1 MNLFGEFS
9 PLCAMAPPAAPG
21 TTPLNFAQEVGEL
34 CSDKT
39 IATLTPKIDE
49 KTSQNML
56 LWYLCTTKT
65 KHFFCWSGLA
75 SEKKNDSLP
84 QCSQPLCGISIN
96 TISGDIFHASPV
108 FKKKPST
115 YNIGPTYLSN
125 KSCFQ

>member
-1 MNLFGEFS
+1 
-9 PLCAMAPPAAPG
+9 MAPPATPG

-65 KHFFCWSGLA
+65 KHFFAGLA
-75 SEKKNDSLP
+75 LHLRKKMTACHIVANH
-84 QCSQPLCGISIN
+84 
-96 TISGDIFHASPV
+96 FV
-108 FKKKPST
+108 E
-115 YNIGPTYLSN
+115 
-125 KSCFQ
+125 FQ